1 MVDIN
6 KPPKKIYLQ
15 WIGCDKEMIDFFEPQ
30 NHDYLI
36 TWMEDRQYDTDSVY
50 ILQEEEDALQAE
62 LDKMR
67 QERDEWKGLARK
79 DFKEHA
85 PEFVLDDI
93 YLRLRTLYGD

>member
-1 MVDIN
+1 MA
-6 KPPKKIYLQ
+6 KIEDFKTRFVECPYCKG
-15 WIGCDKEMIDFFEPQ
+15 IG
-30 NHDYLI
+30 
-36 TWMEDRQYDTDSVY
+36 TV
-50 ILQEEEDALQAE
+50 ILLPREEEIVEENKALQAE